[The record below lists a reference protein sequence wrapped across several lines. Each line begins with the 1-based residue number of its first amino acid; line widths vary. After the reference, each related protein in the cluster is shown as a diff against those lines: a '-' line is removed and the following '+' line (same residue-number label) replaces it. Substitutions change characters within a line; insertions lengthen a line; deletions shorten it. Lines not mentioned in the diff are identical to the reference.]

1 MSINNRLA
9 LDWEDLFDLT
19 SRYHNLEKPANIV
32 AMTISDSQWIQTQ
45 INSVKFDD
53 TDALKQAVEQLRK
66 QSQEVKRRMYDWI
79 RGGPEEDLKTGELAQ
94 LLQEVEG
101 LVEDNAQNSMNL
113 CRMGGMT
120 VLLEL
125 MVSHEND

>member
-1 MSINNRLA
+1 
-9 LDWEDLFDLT
+9 
-19 SRYHNLEKPANIV
+19 
-32 AMTISDSQWIQTQ
+32 
-45 INSVKFDD
+45 
-53 TDALKQAVEQLRK
+53 
-66 QSQEVKRRMYDWI
+66 MYDWI

-94 LLQEVEG
+94 LLQEVEE